1 VSERQS
7 EFPFQLPRGHLDG
20 AGTLRRF
27 GTMRLA
33 TVRDELVPTSDD
45 RVKADPTYLAVDS
58 WPG

>member
-1 VSERQS
+1 
-7 EFPFQLPRGHLDG
+7 
-20 AGTLRRF
+20 
-27 GTMRLA
+27 MRLA